1 VAALVVV
8 WFHMAL
14 KHWGPV
20 PAFGHL
26 AVDMFFLLSG
36 FVLALANDPRFA
48 RGATVTDFLRK
59 RVIRLY
65 PTYLVGWA
73 LGALA
78 VFIPIQQGLSRS
90 YPVGALLANAFLLP
104 YPAAHGK
111 IAPLFVLDG
120 PAWSLC
126 LEFYVANLLYAVG
139 WKALKG
145 PALIVLV
152 AASVAGLAV
161 AQHHY
166 VNLSGGAGFDTWP
179 EGLARV
185 MASFFGGVLLARI
198 YNRYEPGFRAPTWSV
213 LAALAVLLFAP
224 ISGALSQPYELFCV
238 VVAFPALIFL
248 GAASRS
254 RRPWLGARL
263 GDASYALYVIH
274 IPALYFTGLALA
286 HTHVRPNPAIALAA
300 LASLVGLAYALH
312 RLVDEPVRRGL
323 TTRSLKRER
332 LRMSGSNPPEP
343 TIATTPFGLAN
354 HSLAEPNEVQGDT
367 YEAELGGVRGHCVS
381 PKPLRSSWKK
391 VQLKSF

>member
-1 VAALVVV
+1 MHGTLTPVTESTKGHVRFVTLDALRGVAAVVVV

-14 KHWGPV
+14 RHWGPV

-48 RGATVTDFLRK
+48 RGATIVDFLRK

-65 PTYLVGWA
+65 PIYFVGWA

-78 VFIPIQQGLSRS
+78 LFMTMARGSSGS
-90 YPVGALLANAFLLP
+90 YPVGALLANLVLLP
-104 YPAAHGK
+104 YPASHGK
-111 IAPLFVLDG
+111 IAPLFVIDG

-139 WKALKG
+139 WKTLKG
-145 PALIVLV
+145 PVLVGLV
-152 AASVAGLAV
+152 AASVGALAI

-185 MASFFGGVLLARI
+185 MASFFGGVLLARL
-198 YNRYEPGFRAPTWSV
+198 YKSYSPAFRAPAWLI

-224 ISGALSQPYELFCV
+224 ISGALAQPYELVCV
-238 VVAFPALIFL
+238 LIAFPALIYF
-248 GAASRS
+248 GAAGKS
-254 RRPWLGARL
+254 RRPWFGERL

-274 IPALYFTGLALA
+274 IPALYFIGLALA
-286 HTHVRPNPAIALAA
+286 HTHVRPNPAITLGV
-300 LASLVGLAYALH
+300 LVSLVGLAYALH
-312 RLVDEPVRRGL
+312 HLVDEPVGRWLAARR
-323 TTRSLKRER
+323 
-332 LRMSGSNPPEP
+332 SNR
-343 TIATTPFGLAN
+343 AR
-354 HSLAEPNEVQGDT
+354 
-367 YEAELGGVRGHCVS
+367 VRIS
-381 PKPLRSSWKK
+381 DQIQPSRR
-391 VQLKSF
+391 